1 MHLKFPSTMIP
12 SLVDRAYASS
22 IECVV
27 KITVDCFFSVEIL
40 EITFHM
46 NLRALGS
53 IPVEGSSKKMILGF
67 PIIAMATDSFLL
79 FPPDRVPDSLFSY
92 SSKFISL
99 IFRSIEIYLYFLGR
113 HFMS

>member
-1 MHLKFPSTMIP
+1 LKFPFTIIP
-12 SLVDRAYASS
+12 SLVDKASAYY

-53 IPVEGSSKKMILGF
+53 IPVDGSSKKMMLGF
-67 PIIAMATDSFLL
+67 PIMAIATDNFLL
-79 FPPDRVPDSLFSY
+79 LPPESVPDSLFSY
-92 SSKFISL
+92 SSKFISF
-99 IFRSIEIYLYFLGR
+99 IFLWIEIYLYFLGR